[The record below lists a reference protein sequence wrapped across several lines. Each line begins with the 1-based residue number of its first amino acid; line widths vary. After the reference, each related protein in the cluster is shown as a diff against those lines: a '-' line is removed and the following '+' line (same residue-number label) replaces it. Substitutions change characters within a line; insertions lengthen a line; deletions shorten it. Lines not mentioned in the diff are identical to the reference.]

1 MEQTTN
7 PVTIVIAMIIRTEI
21 RISTMGLDSLL
32 AWVMLIVTV
41 SISTVCGDTI
51 LTVIVSDKDIFTEAI
66 RFFDSMIV
74 KGNGVF
80 DILILVVEVGVMINN
95 VSYTKIDGN

>member
-1 MEQTTN
+1 MPIIMEQTTN
-7 PVTIVIAMIIRTEI
+7 PVTIVIAMIFRTEI

-32 AWVMLIVTV
+32 AWVRVLIVTV

-66 RFFDSMIV
+66 RFF
-74 KGNGVF
+74 
-80 DILILVVEVGVMINN
+80 
-95 VSYTKIDGN
+95 

>member
-1 MEQTTN
+1 
-7 PVTIVIAMIIRTEI
+7 
-21 RISTMGLDSLL
+21 MGLDFR
-32 AWVMLIVTV
+32 VLIVTV

-51 LTVIVSDKDIFTEAI
+51 LTVIVSDKDIFTKAI
-66 RFFDSMIV
+66 RFFYSMMV

-80 DILILVVEVGVMINN
+80 GILILVVEVGVMINN